1 MRRTRVNEKEKG
13 RFTVVVVVSM
23 YSLQGSTQPGEIHVV
38 GLLSDLLPSCADVV
52 DTSNEPRGRKASGSS
67 LWMDLPEDKRLFVGY
82 TIGTSFC
89 VVLTILA
96 LRSMVTQMGSDLVY
110 TNHAFTDWCS
120 KYEDSSL
127 CRSRND
133 SHDIIPAPKHGH
145 SVYQRLDSLE
155 LGYLRIQEKI
165 SEQDILIASMEERI
179 KKLEK
184 SHALSDTSAV
194 ELALKS
200 LQHSSQS
207 MSSRLDSELA
217 SITRE
222 LESIA
227 ERLHRVENH
236 VFVSEDLQQS

>member
-1 MRRTRVNEKEKG
+1 MASEKG
-13 RFTVVVVVSM
+13 KSRHGHGG
-23 YSLQGSTQPGEIHVV
+23 Q
-38 GLLSDLLPSCADVV
+38 
-52 DTSNEPRGRKASGSS
+52 S

-89 VVLTILA
+89 VVLTIIA
-96 LRSMVTQMGSDLVY
+96 LRSMVTQMGSDLVH

-127 CRSRND
+127 CRGRNG
-133 SHDIIPAPKHGH
+133 SHDIIPAPQHGH

-165 SEQDILIASMEERI
+165 SEQSSIISSMEERLR
-179 KKLEK
+179 KLEQ
-184 SHALSDTSAV
+184 SHALTDTSAV
-194 ELALKS
+194 ELALNS

-217 SITRE
+217 SIARE
-222 LESIA
+222 LESIG
-227 ERLHRVENH
+227 ERMHRVENH